1 MKEKMIKEEI
11 DFKHLFGASSSV
23 LYKESIEKGI
33 VSINQF
39 LERGDF
45 YSGITV
51 SDLEKKMQQY
61 SVETIKKIDIDVA
74 LQEIDDLYVSH
85 AISFHNPN
93 YIAHL
98 NCPVLIPALVGDL
111 IASAI
116 NTAVETWDQS
126 TSATLI
132 EKDLIQ
138 WICSRLGLPKSADGI
153 FTSGGTQSNLMGI
166 LMARDSYAE
175 KHLSL
180 NIKQNGGSDVLSN
193 FRIFCSE
200 KSHFSIKKSA
210 AILGMG
216 YNAVVSVKT
225 DANYKMCTKELVLA
239 IEKEKREGNIPIAI
253 VATAGTTDFGSI
265 DPIKTLRDIADTY
278 SLWLHTDAAYGG
290 SFIVSNKYSN
300 LLEGIESSDS
310 VTMDF
315 HKTFF
320 QPVCSSVFLT
330 RDKVNF
336 KYVSHYANYLNP
348 KSKKESEFIN
358 LVDKS
363 IQTTR
368 RFDALKMWFTL
379 KVTSEE
385 TVGTYLDKIGELA
398 QETYSLLDE
407 YGCFEIAI
415 KPELTTVVFR
425 YILDEFQENK
435 THDLIN
441 LHIKQTLFKSGE
453 AGIASTRLDGN
464 IYLKFTILNP
474 QLRIEDIKNI
484 IDMIVYKGK
493 NYGKKN

>member
-1 MKEKMIKEEI
+1 MKEKVFKQKI
-11 DFKHLFGASSSV
+11 DYKHLFGTNSSEH
-23 LYKESIEKGI
+23 YRENIEKGI
-33 VSINQF
+33 QSIKHF
-39 LERGDF
+39 LNRDDF

-51 SDLEKKMQQY
+51 FELEEKMKKY
-61 SVETIKKIDIDVA
+61 SVETSKELDINTA
-74 LQEIDDLYVSH
+74 LKAIDDLYISH
-85 AISFHNPN
+85 AISFHSPN

-132 EKDLIQ
+132 EKDLIK
-138 WICSRLGLPKSADGI
+138 WIYSRLGLPNSSDGL

-175 KHLSL
+175 KYL
-180 NIKQNGGSDVLSN
+180 NLDIKKNGGSNHLSK

-200 KSHFSIKKSA
+200 KSHFSIQKSA

-216 YNAVVSVKT
+216 YNAVIPIET
-225 DANYKMCTKELVLA
+225 DSNFKMSPEKLILA
-239 IEKEKREGNIPIAI
+239 IENEKKLGNIPIAI

-265 DPIKTLRDIADTY
+265 DPIKTLRRIANKH

-290 SFIVSNKYSN
+290 SFIVSKKQSH

-310 VTMDF
+310 VTIDF
-315 HKTFF
+315 HKSFF

-330 RDKVNF
+330 RDKINF

-348 KSKKESEFIN
+348 KNKKESEFIN

-379 KVTSEE
+379 KITTEK
-385 TVGTYLDKIGELA
+385 TVGLYLEKICELTQNA
-398 QETYSLLDE
+398 YNLLNE
-407 YGCFEIAI
+407 YGCFEIAN
-415 KPELTTVVFR
+415 KPQLTTVVFR
-425 YILDEFQENK
+425 FILKDFNENK

-453 AGIASTRLDGN
+453 AGIASTKINGN
-464 IYLKFTILNP
+464 LYLKFTILNP
-474 QLRIEDIKNI
+474 QLKIEDIKNI
-484 IDMIVYKGK
+484 IEMIIYKGK

>member
-1 MKEKMIKEEI
+1 MKKYIYKEKI
-11 DFKHLFGASSSV
+11 DFKHLFGVSSSD
-23 LYKESIEKGI
+23 LYKENIKKGI
-33 VSINQF
+33 ACVKQF
-39 LERGDF
+39 LDRDDF
-45 YSGITV
+45 YSGLTFTA
-51 SDLEKKMQQY
+51 LEEKMQQY
-61 SVETIKKIDIDVA
+61 SVEKTRKVDIDVA
-74 LQEIDDLYVSH
+74 LVEIDDLYVSH

-138 WICSRLGLPKSADGI
+138 WICNRLGLPKSADGI

-175 KHLSL
+175 KHLDI
-180 NIKQNGGSDVLSN
+180 NIKVNGGSNFLSK
-193 FRIFCSE
+193 FRIFCSD
-200 KSHFSIKKSA
+200 KSHFSIQKSA

-216 YNAVVSVKT
+216 YNAVVLVKT
-225 DANYKMCTKELVLA
+225 DANYKMCPQELVLA
-239 IEKEKREGNIPIAI
+239 IEKEKKQGNIPIVI

-265 DPIKTLRDIADTY
+265 DPIKTLRKIADKY
-278 SLWLHTDAAYGG
+278 SLWLHIDAAYGG
-290 SFIVSNKYSN
+290 SFIVSKKQSN
-300 LLEGIESSDS
+300 LLEGIETSDS

-330 RDKVNF
+330 KDKVHF
-336 KYVSHYANYLNP
+336 KYVSHYADYLNP
-348 KSKKESEFIN
+348 KCKKESEFIN
-358 LVDKS
+358 LVDNS

-385 TVGTYLDKIGELA
+385 TVGVYLEKICELA
-398 QETYSLLDE
+398 QNAYSLLSE
-407 YGCFEIAI
+407 YGCFEIAN
-415 KPELTTVVFR
+415 KPQLTTVVFR
-425 YILDEFQENK
+425 YILNDFNENK
-435 THDLIN
+435 TYDLIN

-453 AGIASTRLDGN
+453 AGIASTKIDGN

-474 QLRIEDIKNI
+474 QLRIEDIRNI
-484 IDMIVYKGK
+484 IEMIVYKGR
-493 NYGKKN
+493 NYEKKN

>member
-1 MKEKMIKEEI
+1 MKEKTIKEEI
-11 DFKHLFGASSSV
+11 DFKHLFGASSSN

-33 VSINQF
+33 VCVKQF
-39 LERGDF
+39 LDRDDF
-45 YSGITV
+45 YSGLSV
-51 SDLEKKMQQY
+51 SDLEDKMRQY
-61 SVETIKKIDIDVA
+61 SVETTNKIDMDVA
-74 LQEIDDLYVSH
+74 LQEIDDLYVSN
-85 AISFHNPN
+85 AIAFHNPN

-138 WICSRLGLPKSADGI
+138 WISSRLGLPNSADGI

-175 KHLSL
+175 KHLNL
-180 NIKQNGGSDVLSN
+180 NIKINGGSDILPK

-200 KSHFSIKKSA
+200 KSHFSIQKSA

-225 DANYKMCTKELVLA
+225 DANHKMCPEELALA
-239 IEKEKREGNIPIAI
+239 IEKEKSEGNIPIAI

-265 DPIKTLRDIADTY
+265 DPIKTLRKIADEHV
-278 SLWLHTDAAYGG
+278 LWLHTDAAYGG
-290 SFIVSNKYSN
+290 SFIVSKKQSR
-300 LLEGIESSDS
+300 LLAGIESSDS
-310 VTMDF
+310 VTIDF

-320 QPVCSSVFLT
+320 QPVCSSVFLA
-330 RDKVNF
+330 RDKVHF

-348 KSKKESEFIN
+348 KNKKESEFIN

-385 TVGTYLDKIGELA
+385 VVGTYLERICELTK
-398 QETYSLLDE
+398 EVHSLLSE
-407 YGCFEIAI
+407 YDCFEIVN
-415 KPELTTVVFR
+415 KPQLTTVVFR
-425 YILDEFQENK
+425 YILNDVEENK

-441 LHIKQTLFKSGE
+441 LHIKHTLFKSGE
-453 AGIASTRLDGN
+453 AGIASTRVDGN
-464 IYLKFTILNP
+464 LYLKFTILNP
-474 QLRIEDIKNI
+474 QLKIEDIKNI
-484 IDMIVYKGK
+484 IEMIVYKGK
-493 NYGKKN
+493 NYGRKN